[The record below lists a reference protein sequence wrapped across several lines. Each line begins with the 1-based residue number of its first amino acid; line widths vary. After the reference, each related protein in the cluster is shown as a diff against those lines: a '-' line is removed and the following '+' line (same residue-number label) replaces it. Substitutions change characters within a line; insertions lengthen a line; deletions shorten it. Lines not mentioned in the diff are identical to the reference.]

1 MDKVFQ
7 INLGGIV
14 FTIEEKAY
22 ETLKAYLDKLHKH
35 FGNNTDTADIVSDI
49 EYRMAELFSQKLKD
63 GRSSLYSDDIND
75 VLGIMGDVNQMDG
88 AENTNEKRTEESQ
101 YIPHNVRTERLRR
114 NPFDE
119 SLGGVCSGIGSY
131 FDIDPTLIRILFVVA
146 IVIYGSGLLFYFIL
160 WLIIPKAKGEDAEIM
175 RQQKQVRTRKLFRDM
190 DNKTIG
196 GVCAG
201 IGAYF
206 GLDTIWIRL
215 ALVVS
220 LFIFGSGFILY
231 IILWIIIPKAQTA
244 AEKLQMRGE
253 RVDIKNIER
262 EVKKDNQ
269 SGSNSTNNFASKS
282 TSLLASIFNVCIK
295 LFVGFMAFIAFAIAI
310 GITIG
315 LIAISF
321 GLGNAGFVK
330 QIIMLASDD
339 AIVLLSAKIGI
350 ACILLVPIVGFIL
363 LAIRILFKP
372 KYKTR
377 IVALTLTAFFMIGIG
392 LLIFS
397 SIRYKNS
404 INSNYTKNEYIGLS
418 KSDTLYISL
427 AEATENNEGQELPD
441 FRIND
446 EHLVFN
452 DNGLMLPFTDL
463 KIKKSMHDSMGMTI
477 KYSAK
482 GANET
487 EASTNADEIDYK
499 PKIVG
504 NNITLP
510 YGVWIAKDKKY
521 KFQDI
526 SIKLAIPVGT
536 ILILDERVYNI
547 LEDKYD
553 FCNSEAD
560 NAVLQMTAKGL
571 KAINCEEEKEWD
583 ESSDEN
589 EGVNISSD
597 STDKDI
603 HIKINEDNKDGDGS
617 VDIKIGSDDKNKMK
631 VKKKTIYKNGK
642 KIIIEETQIGPVK
655 ISTETEKDNNN

>member
-22 ETLKAYLDKLHKH
+22 ETLRAYLDKLHKH
-35 FGNNTDTADIVSDI
+35 FGNNTDAADIVSDI
-49 EYRMAELFSQKLKD
+49 EYRMAELFSRKLKD
-63 GRSSLYSDDIND
+63 GRSTLFSNDISE

-88 AENTNEKRTEESQ
+88 AENTSETRTEQPQ
-101 YIPHNVRTERLRR
+101 YIPHNIRTERLRR

-131 FDIDPTLIRILFVVA
+131 FDIDPTLIRILFVVS
-146 IVIYGSGLLFYFIL
+146 IIIYGSGLLFYFIL

-196 GVCAG
+196 GVCSG

-220 LFIFGSGFILY
+220 LFVFGSGFILY
-231 IILWIIIPKAQTA
+231 IILWIIIPQAQTA

-262 EVKKDNQ
+262 EVKKDSQ
-269 SGSNSTNNFASKS
+269 SSSNSANNFANKG
-282 TSLLASIFNVCIK
+282 TSLVASIFNVCVK

-404 INSNYTKNEYIGLS
+404 INTHYTKNEYIGFS

-427 AEATENNEGQELPD
+427 AEATENTEGQELPD
-441 FRIND
+441 YRINV
-446 EHLVFN
+446 EHLVFH

-463 KIKKSMHDSMGMTI
+463 KIKKSILDSMGMTT

-482 GANET
+482 GANEM
-487 EASTNADEIDYK
+487 EASTNADEIDYT

-504 NNITLP
+504 NRITLP

-526 SIKLAIPVGT
+526 AIKLVIPVGT

-553 FCNSEAD
+553 FCNNEAD
-560 NAVLQMTAKGL
+560 NAVLQMTTKGL
-571 KAINCEEEKEWD
+571 KAINCEEEKEWE

-589 EGVNISSD
+589 EGISISSD

-603 HIKINEDNKDGDGS
+603 HIRINEENKDGDGS
-617 VDIKIGSDDKNKMK
+617 VDIKIGSDDKSKLK
-631 VKKKTIYKNGK
+631 VKKQTIYKNGK
-642 KIIIEETQIGPVK
+642 KVMIEETQVGPIK